1 MSIPR
6 VLITPTHRTG
16 LADAIAA
23 IVAEIATAR
32 GLTVR
37 YHHLGPLSPGA
48 SWDRWEGA
56 AFIDPAL
63 YNEDLLLG
71 LYDVA
76 TRGAALSLLSSTCGV
91 LDRQDGV
98 EWLPADVARLLDCP
112 IVVLMDC
119 RGWGSGIRV
128 LVSGL
133 RSRLGGVNLAAAILS
148 GVSDRDHMVQLRKV
162 LAEEGLPVV
171 GCFYDGDGPGWGTD
185 PPGAWSLPLD
195 STLVEAVSRQVD
207 IDGLISVA
215 GQRGFLSWQSWLTDR
230 GAEGP
235 VVAVAGGKGFTPWSR
250 DSIEVLRSAGADVRR
265 LDLVEH
271 AELPARTAGLIL
283 AGTVWPGALADVAAN
298 TPLLRVIRERVEE
311 GLPTLGFGGG
321 MLVLLDKVQDSLGR
335 SAELAGVVPAS
346 AEILWD
352 LEEPVHVDL
361 AVEQDNLLMAKN
373 ERLTGWVLTETEIVG
388 PGDGWESPLSV
399 VDAEGGARRP
409 ESSAAGVL
417 LCSRVLI
424 HLAATS
430 DMASRFVR
438 RCAAYAASRAE

>member
-119 RGWGSGIRV
+119 RGWGTGIRI

-230 GAEGP
+230 GRRALWLP
-235 VVAVAGGKGFTPWSR
+235 WLGGKDSR
-250 DSIEVLRSAGADVRR
+250 
-265 LDLVEH
+265 
-271 AELPARTAGLIL
+271 
-283 AGTVWPGALADVAAN
+283 PGAAI
-298 TPLLRVIRERVEE
+298 P
-311 GLPTLGFGGG
+311 
-321 MLVLLDKVQDSLGR
+321 
-335 SAELAGVVPAS
+335 
-346 AEILWD
+346 
-352 LEEPVHVDL
+352 
-361 AVEQDNLLMAKN
+361 
-373 ERLTGWVLTETEIVG
+373 
-388 PGDGWESPLSV
+388 
-399 VDAEGGARRP
+399 
-409 ESSAAGVL
+409 
-417 LCSRVLI
+417 
-424 HLAATS
+424 
-430 DMASRFVR
+430 
-438 RCAAYAASRAE
+438 